1 MLKFIKSFLTETI
14 DKFKDPK
21 VLSITFLIS
30 FIILFL
36 PPKYIKILKLEKFI
50 NEFNYIF
57 GLLLVISGSG
67 LLVLIGFKIYN
78 KIQIQIFYFKRK
90 RYLKTLSPAEKLYL
104 SFYINKNK
112 KTYKFSIN
120 NGVINKLVDSKILY
134 INSAAFSYSMRDFV
148 WEYLNKN
155 KKLIELSEEEIKL
168 LKKEGIYKK

>member
-1 MLKFIKSFLTETI
+1 VAAKKTLQKPGILTC
-14 DKFKDPK
+14 KKH
-21 VLSITFLIS
+21 
-30 FIILFL
+30 
-36 PPKYIKILKLEKFI
+36 
-50 NEFNYIF
+50 
-57 GLLLVISGSG
+57 
-67 LLVLIGFKIYN
+67 
-78 KIQIQIFYFKRK
+78 KRK
-90 RYLKTLSPAEKLYL
+90 KYLKTLSPAEKLYL